1 MAKREEADSGL
12 RAGFITEEEA
22 IRQRREQ
29 EVRAAFA
36 APLTPPST
44 PEAEQDKKDIAS
56 EPSPDVFLKDIPGSE
71 SSTIE
76 IQGISGKAIPGVIK
90 LVKKPKKARP
100 EVKEE
105 KVAVP
110 ESKDRTVTVAPDSKP
125 EEKAKKTVVSAEK
138 TPVEPTRTAA
148 DASTKPKDEKP
159 RVLIPEK
166 EVSKVATDQ
175 DLPRKS
181 VPVTTVTTDSAAT
194 TADQKPA
201 SKEKAESVAT
211 DEPDKAA
218 KKTTEVASPKV
229 SHREKEAI
237 DRTKVKTVPS
247 ASRQA
252 PVAEPR
258 KPVSEPKKETLPVAR
273 KEIATKPAAR
283 ANKSRRTMSIAEKS
297 MPITERIT
305 RPEKKILRPDPR
317 RAFASEDGKEGAS
330 PIRPQRGSYV
340 GRDRN
345 IPVSEQRS
353 TTRRTVEPRTDRGSV
368 PKPSYGTQRDQQK
381 TRQDRYTRPS
391 RPAPFTPPP
400 APFKDGGDDEA
411 VSQKTRSRRSQRTTR
426 ERERTEKRRDIQ
438 KRREQQEMIDRDAN
452 LRRSRRKDSGD
463 KTRRQPA
470 PLSKVVLPEYLTV
483 KEFAEAIKKTTADVI
498 MKLMQLGVMA
508 TINQDI
514 DYDTAAIVASEFGI
528 TSEKY
533 VEVTAEDIL
542 FDDSEDCE
550 EDLVPRPPVVVVM
563 GHVDHGKTTILDYF
577 RKSSMTEDEAGG
589 ITQHIGA
596 YMVPVQDRVITF
608 LDTPGH
614 EAFTTLRARG
624 AQVTDIAVLVVAADD
639 GVMPQTVEAINHARA
654 ADTEIIVAI
663 NKIDRPEADIDR
675 VKRELANY
683 ELMDSSW
690 GGSTTIVPVSG
701 KFGTNMDEL
710 LDMII
715 LTADVL
721 ELKANPNRQAKGTV
735 IEARLDQARGP
746 VATVLIQR
754 GTLRTG
760 DAVVVGNTSGHIR
773 AMVDD
778 HGKEI
783 KEAGPSV
790 PVEITGIGDVPE
802 GGDILYQVKS
812 ERIARD
818 LVAKRKEEEREMSL
832 RKSSRMS
839 LDSLF
844 SHTAKEEKID
854 LNLIVK
860 GDAQGSVEAIQRSME
875 ELSNDKI
882 TVHVIH
888 GAVGAI
894 TETDVRLAEVA
905 DAIIIGFNVRPTSSA
920 NLIASAA
927 KVDIRTYRVIY
938 EAIDEVR
945 DAMRG
950 MLKPKIKEVVVGKL
964 QVREVFRVSNVG
976 TVAGC
981 YVESGRVNRRDHV
994 RLIRDGV
1001 VIFETTV
1008 ASLRRFKDDVREVAA
1023 GYECGL
1029 GLENYNDIKVSDE
1042 IEVYTLE
1049 EEHDTS
1055 K

>member
-29 EVRAAFA
+29 EVRAASE
-36 APLTPPST
+36 APLIPPST
-44 PEAEQDKKDIAS
+44 PEAEQDKKDIADG
-56 EPSPDVFLKDIPGSE
+56 PSPSVFLKDIPGSE

-90 LVKKPKKARP
+90 LVKRPKKAQP
-100 EVKEE
+100 EDKKEAAGAPDDTE
-105 KVAVP
+105 RAV
-110 ESKDRTVTVAPDSKP
+110 SVAPALKP
-125 EEKAKKTVVSAEK
+125 EEDVKKAVSAEK
-138 TPVEPTRTAA
+138 APVESVRPATVITPE
-148 DASTKPKDEKP
+148 TKDEKS
-159 RVLIPEK
+159 RVSIPAPAIVQPEPAEVQADRTLAAEK
-166 EVSKVATDQ
+166 KE
-175 DLPRKS
+175 P
-181 VPVTTVTTDSAAT
+181 AT
-194 TADQKPA
+194 TEKTPA
-201 SKEKAESVAT
+201 KAPEDTPSKISR
-211 DEPDKAA
+211 
-218 KKTTEVASPKV
+218 
-229 SHREKEAI
+229 REKETV
-237 DRTKVKTVPS
+237 DVTKSPTVPA
-247 ASRQA
+247 ASKKM
-252 PVAEPR
+252 PVAEPH
-258 KPVSEPKKETLPVAR
+258 KPASEPRAPKKAAP
-273 KEIATKPAAR
+273 PAAR
-283 ANKSRRTMSIAEKS
+283 QDVKTMPATRTEKPRRRMSIAEKS

-305 RPEKKILRPDPR
+305 QPDKKILRPDSRPV
-317 RAFASEDGKEGAS
+317 FVSGDGRKDAR

-340 GRDRN
+340 GRDRSV
-345 IPVSEQRS
+345 PVSEQR
-353 TTRRTVEPRTDRGSV
+353 REPKRTAEPRADRGVS
-368 PKPSYGTQRDQQK
+368 PKSSLGTPRG
-381 TRQDRYTRPS
+381 QDRFPRPA
-391 RPAPFTPPP
+391 RPAPFAPPP
-400 APFKDGGDDEA
+400 APFKDGDDDA

-452 LRRSRRKDSGD
+452 LRRSRRKDSAE
-463 KTRRQPA
+463 KPRRQPA

-514 DYDTAAIVASEFGI
+514 DYDTASIVASEFGI

-542 FDDSEDCE
+542 FDDSEDRE
-550 EDLVPRPPVVVVM
+550 EDLLPRPPVVVVM

-663 NKIDRPEADIDR
+663 NKIDRAEADIDR

-701 KFGTNMDEL
+701 KIGTNMDEL

-746 VATVLIQR
+746 VATVLVQR

-773 AMVDD
+773 AMVND
-778 HGKEI
+778 HGQEI

-818 LVAKRKEEEREMSL
+818 LVARRKDEERELSL
-832 RKSSRMS
+832 RKTSRMS

-882 TVHVIH
+882 AVHVIH

-920 NLIASAA
+920 NLIASTA

-964 QVREVFRVSNVG
+964 QVRDVFRVSNVG

-1001 VIFETTV
+1001 VVFETTV
-1008 ASLRRFKDDVREVAA
+1008 ASLRRFKDDVREVAT

-1029 GLENYNDIKVSDE
+1029 GLENFNDIKVGDE
-1042 IEVYTLE
+1042 IEAYILE

>member
-29 EVRAAFA
+29 EVRAAFQ

-44 PEAEQDKKDIAS
+44 PEAEQDKKDIAT
-56 EPSPDVFLKDIPGSE
+56 EPSPEVFLKAIPGSE

-105 KVAVP
+105 KVKAP
-110 ESKDRTVTVAPDSKP
+110 DEGDRAATVAPVSKQ
-125 EEKAKKTVVSAEK
+125 EEKVKEVEVSSDK
-138 TPVEPTRTAA
+138 MPVEPTRPAVATAPL
-148 DASTKPKDEKP
+148 PKDEKP
-159 RVLIPEK
+159 RVSIPEK
-166 EVSKVATDQ
+166 EVSKVAVDQ

-181 VPVTTVTTDSAAT
+181 APETTPVTPDSTAT
-194 TADQKPA
+194 PADRKPV
-201 SKEKAESVAT
+201 SKEKTAPVAT
-211 DEPDKAA
+211 DVPDKAA
-218 KKTTEVASPKV
+218 KKAVETAPSKV
-229 SHREKEAI
+229 TRREKETI
-237 DRTKVKTVPS
+237 DTTKVTTAPK
-247 ASRQA
+247 ASKQA
-252 PVAEPR
+252 PVSEPR
-258 KPVSEPKKETLPVAR
+258 KPAPAPRVT
-273 KEIATKPAAR
+273 TPAAR
-283 ANKSRRTMSIAEKS
+283 QDVASKPAPRTEKPRRRMSIAEKS

-305 RPEKKILRPDPR
+305 KPEKKILRPDPR
-317 RAFASEDGKEGAS
+317 RAVAREGDKEGAK

-353 TTRRTVEPRTDRGSV
+353 TTRRPVEPRTDRGAA
-368 PKPSYGTQRDQQK
+368 PRPSSGTQRDQQR
-381 TRQDRYTRPS
+381 TRQDRYARPS
-391 RPAPFTPPP
+391 RPAPFAPPP
-400 APFKDGGDDEA
+400 APFKDGDEEA
-411 VSQKTRSRRSQRTTR
+411 ISQKTRSRRSQRSTR

-438 KRREQQEMIDRDAN
+438 NRREQQEMIDRDAN
-452 LRRSRRKDSGD
+452 LRRSRRKDSAD
-463 KTRRQPA
+463 KPRRQPA

-514 DYDTAAIVASEFGI
+514 DYDTASIVASEFGI

-542 FDDSEDCE
+542 FDDSEDRE

-654 ADTEIIVAI
+654 ANTEIIVAI

-675 VKRELANY
+675 VKRELVNY

-690 GGSTTIVPVSG
+690 GGSTTIVPVSA

-721 ELKANPNRQAKGTV
+721 ELKANPSRQAKGTV
-735 IEARLDQARGP
+735 IEASLDQARGP

-790 PVEITGIGDVPE
+790 PVEITGIADVPE

-818 LVAKRKEEEREMSL
+818 LVAKRKEEERELSL

-950 MLKPKIKEVVVGKL
+950 MLKPKITEVVVGKL

-981 YVESGRVNRRDHV
+981 YVESGRVNRRDNV

-1008 ASLRRFKDDVREVAA
+1008 ASLRRFKDDVREVAS

-1029 GLENYNDIKVSDE
+1029 GLENYNDIKVGDE
-1042 IEVYTLE
+1042 IEAYILE
-1049 EEHDTS
+1049 EEHDTT